1 VLTCMAK
8 AVIYG
13 GKGGVNELLRAFRK
27 TCKPRAKFE
36 K

>member
-1 VLTCMAK
+1 VHGLISCLWRER
-8 AVIYG
+8 
-13 GKGGVNELLRAFRK
+13 GVDELLRVFWK